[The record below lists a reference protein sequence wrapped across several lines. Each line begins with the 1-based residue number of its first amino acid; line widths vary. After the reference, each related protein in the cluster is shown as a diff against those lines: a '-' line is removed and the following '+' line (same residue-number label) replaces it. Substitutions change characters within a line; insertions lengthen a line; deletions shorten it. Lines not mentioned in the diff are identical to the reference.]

1 MKKTK
6 EPKEKKGRCFCPY
19 CEEEVVIS
27 VMPYCQPCDVT
38 LRYCARCQIAV
49 VKEAE
54 ACPQC
59 GGELEWK

>member
-1 MKKTK
+1 MKKGK
-6 EPKEKKGRCFCPY
+6 EPKERRCLCPY
-19 CEEEVVIS
+19 CEEEVTVS
-27 VMPYCQPCDVT
+27 VLPYCQPCDVT